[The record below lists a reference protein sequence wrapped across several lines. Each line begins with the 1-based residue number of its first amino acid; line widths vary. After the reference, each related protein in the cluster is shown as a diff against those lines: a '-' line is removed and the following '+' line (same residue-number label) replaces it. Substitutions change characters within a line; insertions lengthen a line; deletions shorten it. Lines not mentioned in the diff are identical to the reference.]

1 MRPIVSRKRESLAKQ
16 WWKSGKRY
24 VIMFLTTH
32 EKATMIP
39 KGGQIVEVWGWI
51 KKHIIM
57 VLLIILGIFLVLT
70 YTTYGRKY
78 KEAQEMLANSGN

>member
-1 MRPIVSRKRESLAKQ
+1 M
-16 WWKSGKRY
+16 
-24 VIMFLTTH
+24 
-32 EKATMIP
+32 
-39 KGGQIVEVWGWI
+39 EVWGWI

-78 KEAQEMLANSGN
+78 KEAQEMLANSGNEQQEAVSENGWNQFEFELS